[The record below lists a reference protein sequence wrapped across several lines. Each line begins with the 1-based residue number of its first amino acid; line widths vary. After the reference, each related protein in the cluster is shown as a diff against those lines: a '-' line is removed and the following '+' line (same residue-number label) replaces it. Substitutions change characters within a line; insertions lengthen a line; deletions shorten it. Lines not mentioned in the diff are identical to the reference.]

1 MSVNVKRRDAL
12 TIITIDRPEARNAL
26 APETMAGLG
35 RAFQEVEENPEVR
48 AAILTG
54 AGDRAFC
61 AGMDLKAFAAGGKP
75 TGDGPGLEIIT
86 DRVFP
91 KPIIAAVNGAAVGGG
106 FELALACDLVVAAE
120 HARFG
125 LPEIRRGLVPAGGG
139 TRLPRRIPLAIA
151 LEMGLT
157 GEYIDAQ
164 RAWELGLVNRVVP
177 ASELLDSAVELAGLA
192 ARNAPL
198 ALSVTKRLMLA
209 EAEGATMDEIA
220 AQCQDVFDSEDALE
234 GARAFAEKR
243 EPVWQPLP
251 SS

>member
-86 DRVFP
+86 YLVFP
-91 KPIIAAVNGAAVGGG
+91 KPILAASNRSAAGRA
-106 FELALACDLVVAAE
+106 FSPSLAL
-120 HARFG
+120 
-125 LPEIRRGLVPAGGG
+125 
-139 TRLPRRIPLAIA
+139 TR
-151 LEMGLT
+151 
-157 GEYIDAQ
+157 
-164 RAWELGLVNRVVP
+164 
-177 ASELLDSAVELAGLA
+177 
-192 ARNAPL
+192 
-198 ALSVTKRLMLA
+198 
-209 EAEGATMDEIA
+209 
-220 AQCQDVFDSEDALE
+220 
-234 GARAFAEKR
+234 
-243 EPVWQPLP
+243 
-251 SS
+251 